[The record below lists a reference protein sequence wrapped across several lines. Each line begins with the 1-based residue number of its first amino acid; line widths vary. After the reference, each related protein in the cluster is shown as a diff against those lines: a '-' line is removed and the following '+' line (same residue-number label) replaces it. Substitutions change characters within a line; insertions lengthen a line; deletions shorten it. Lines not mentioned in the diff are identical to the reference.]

1 MKHRVIHTNLTFPKV
16 MLCLI
21 LLGICTVASA
31 AQMYKWVDE
40 NGQIRYADR
49 LPPSQV
55 KLEHHTLNAQGVIVS
70 TRKAA
75 KTEEEIKA
83 LKDAEKLLQAKQEI
97 EKRKQEAQG
106 NLDRVL
112 LLTFSSEKE
121 LSRARDDRIDVLD
134 SVIRL
139 IYKGIAS
146 TQDRLSRLEGDAK
159 RQYTSK
165 GREVPGGLAQNIE
178 ESIRKIDNREKQ
190 LQVKLEEK
198 YKIQGQFEIDVA
210 RFRLLHS
217 K

>member
-1 MKHRVIHTNLTFPKV
+1 

-55 KLEHHTLNAQGVIVS
+55 KREHHTLNAQGVIVS
-70 TRKAA
+70 TRKAS

-83 LKDAEKLLQAKQEI
+83 LKDAEKLLQAKQDI
-97 EKRKQEAQG
+97 EKREQEAQG

-112 LLTFSSEKE
+112 LLTFSSEDE
-121 LSRARDDRIDVLD
+121 LSRVRDNRIEVLD
-134 SVIRL
+134 SIIRL
-139 IYKGIAS
+139 IYKGIAT
-146 TQDRLSRLEGDAK
+146 TQDRLLRLEGNAE

-165 GREVPGGLAQNIE
+165 GLDVPGGLAQNIE
-178 ESIRKIDNREKQ
+178 ESIRKINNREKQ

>member
-1 MKHRVIHTNLTFPKV
+1 
-16 MLCLI
+16 
-21 LLGICTVASA
+21 
-31 AQMYKWVDE
+31 MYKWTDE
-40 NGQIRYADR
+40 SGHMRYADK

-55 KLEHHTLNAQGVIVS
+55 RREYQTLNAQGVVVS

-97 EKRKQEAQG
+97 EKREQEAQG

-112 LLTFSSEKE
+112 LLTFSSERE
-121 LSRARDDRIDVLD
+121 LSRVKDDRIEVLD

-146 TQDRLSRLEGDAK
+146 TQDRLLRLEGDAK
-159 RQYTSK
+159 QRYTSK

-190 LQVKLEEK
+190 LQVKLQEK

-217 K
+217 R

>member
-1 MKHRVIHTNLTFPKV
+1 

-31 AQMYKWVDE
+31 AKMYKWIDE
-40 NGQIRYADR
+40 NGHMRYADR

-55 KLEHHTLNAQGVIVS
+55 KREHHTLNAQGVVVS

-97 EKRKQEAQG
+97 EKREQEAQG
-106 NLDRVL
+106 KLDRVL

-121 LSRARDDRIDVLD
+121 LSRVKDDRIEVLD

-139 IYKGIAS
+139 IYKSIAS
-146 TQDRLSRLEGDAK
+146 TQDRLMRLEGDAK
-159 RQYTSK
+159 QRYTSK

>member
-1 MKHRVIHTNLTFPKV
+1 

-21 LLGICTVASA
+21 LLGTCTVASA
-31 AQMYKWVDE
+31 AKMYKWIDE
-40 NGQIRYADR
+40 NGLMRYADR
-49 LPPSQV
+49 LPPSQL
-55 KLEHHTLNAQGVIVS
+55 KREHQTLNAQGVVVS

-97 EKRKQEAQG
+97 EKREQEAQG
-106 NLDRVL
+106 KLDRVL

-121 LSRARDDRIDVLD
+121 LSRVKDDRIEVLD

-139 IYKGIAS
+139 IYKSIAS
-146 TQDRLSRLEGDAK
+146 TQDRLLRLEGNAK

-217 K
+217 N

>member
-1 MKHRVIHTNLTFPKV
+1 

-21 LLGICTVASA
+21 LLGTCTVASA
-31 AQMYKWVDE
+31 AKMYKWIDE
-40 NGQIRYADR
+40 NGHMRYADR
-49 LPPSQV
+49 LPPSQL
-55 KLEHHTLNAQGVIVS
+55 KREYHTLNAQGVVVR

-83 LKDAEKLLQAKQEI
+83 LRDAEKLLQAKQEI
-97 EKRKQEAQG
+97 EKREQEAQG
-106 NLDRVL
+106 KLDRVL

-121 LSRARDDRIDVLD
+121 LSRVKDDRIEVLD

-146 TQDRLSRLEGDAK
+146 TQDRLLRLEGTAK
-159 RQYTSK
+159 QQYTSK
-165 GREVPGGLAQNIE
+165 GREVPGGLAQNTE
-178 ESIRKIDNREKQ
+178 ESMRKIDNREKQ

>member
-1 MKHRVIHTNLTFPKV
+1 

-21 LLGICTVASA
+21 LLGICTAASA
-31 AQMYKWVDE
+31 ARMYKWIDE
-40 NGQIRYADR
+40 NGHMRYADR
-49 LPPSQV
+49 LPPSQL
-55 KLEHHTLNAQGVIVS
+55 KRQYQTLNAQGVVVS

-97 EKRKQEAQG
+97 EKREQEAQG
-106 NLDRVL
+106 KLDSVL

-121 LSRARDDRIDVLD
+121 LSRVKDDRIEVLD

-139 IYKGIAS
+139 IYKSIAS
-146 TQDRLSRLEGDAK
+146 TQDRLLRLEGDAK

>member
-1 MKHRVIHTNLTFPKV
+1 MKRRVIQTNLTFPKV

-21 LLGICTVASA
+21 LLGMCTVAGA
-31 AQMYKWVDE
+31 AKMYKWIDE
-40 NGQIRYADR
+40 NGNMRYADR
-49 LPPSQV
+49 LPPSQI
-55 KLEHHTLNAQGVIVS
+55 KREYHTLNAQGVVVN

-83 LKDAEKLLQAKQEI
+83 LKDAEKSLQAKQEI
-97 EKRKQEAQG
+97 EKREQEAQG
-106 NLDRVL
+106 MLDRVL

-121 LSRARDDRIDVLD
+121 LSRVKDNRIDVLD

-139 IYKGIAS
+139 IYKSIAS
-146 TQDRLSRLEGDAK
+146 TQDRLLRLEGDAK
-159 RQYTSK
+159 LQYTSK
-165 GREVPGGLAQNIE
+165 GQEVPGGLAQNIE

-190 LQVKLEEK
+190 LQVKLVEK

>member
-1 MKHRVIHTNLTFPKV
+1 
-16 MLCLI
+16 
-21 LLGICTVASA
+21 
-31 AQMYKWVDE
+31 
-40 NGQIRYADR
+40 
-49 LPPSQV
+49 
-55 KLEHHTLNAQGVIVS
+55 
-70 TRKAA
+70 
-75 KTEEEIKA
+75 
-83 LKDAEKLLQAKQEI
+83 
-97 EKRKQEAQG
+97 
-106 NLDRVL
+106 DRVL

-121 LSRARDDRIDVLD
+121 LSRVKDDRIEVLD

-146 TQDRLSRLEGDAK
+146 TQDRLLRLEGNAK
-159 RQYTSK
+159 QQYTSK

-217 K
+217 N

>member
-1 MKHRVIHTNLTFPKV
+1 

-31 AQMYKWVDE
+31 AEMYKWIDE
-40 NGQIRYADR
+40 NGHMRYADR

-55 KLEHHTLNAQGVIVS
+55 KREYHTLNAQGVVVR
-70 TRKAA
+70 TREAA
-75 KTEEEIKA
+75 KTDEEIKA
-83 LKDAEKLLQAKQEI
+83 LKDAEKLLQARQEI
-97 EKRKQEAQG
+97 EKREQEAQG
-106 NLDRVL
+106 KLDRVL

-121 LSRARDDRIDVLD
+121 LSRARDDRVEVLD
-134 SVIRL
+134 AVIRL
-139 IYKGIAS
+139 IYKSIAS
-146 TQDRLSRLEGDAK
+146 TQDRLMRLEGDAK
-159 RQYTSK
+159 QRYTSK

-190 LQVKLEEK
+190 LQVKLQEK

>member
-1 MKHRVIHTNLTFPKV
+1 
-16 MLCLI
+16 
-21 LLGICTVASA
+21 
-31 AQMYKWVDE
+31 MYKWIDE
-40 NGQIRYADR
+40 NGHMRYADR

-55 KLEHHTLNAQGVIVS
+55 KREHQTLNAQGVVVS

-97 EKRKQEAQG
+97 EKREQEAQG
-106 NLDRVL
+106 KLDRVL

-121 LSRARDDRIDVLD
+121 LSRVKDNRIDVLD

-139 IYKGIAS
+139 IYKSIAS
-146 TQDRLSRLEGDAK
+146 TQDRLLRLEGDAE

>member
-1 MKHRVIHTNLTFPKV
+1 

-21 LLGICTVASA
+21 LLGICTAASA
-31 AQMYKWVDE
+31 ARMYKWIDE
-40 NGQIRYADR
+40 NGHMRYADR
-49 LPPSQV
+49 LPPSQL
-55 KLEHHTLNAQGVIVS
+55 KRQYQTLNAQGVVVS

-97 EKRKQEAQG
+97 EKREQEAQG
-106 NLDRVL
+106 KLDRVL

-121 LSRARDDRIDVLD
+121 LSRAKDDRIKVLD

-139 IYKGIAS
+139 IYKSIAS
-146 TQDRLSRLEGDAK
+146 TQDRLVRLEGDAK

-178 ESIRKIDNREKQ
+178 ESMRKIDNREKQ